1 MWTFETMIG
10 ETAGWLDASGPES
23 DVVLSTRVRL
33 ARNLSDETFPC
44 CSSDEEAEHVRESV
58 LSAVSKC
65 NYLTNALVLR
75 MEDVDPVTRRVL
87 VERHLISAA
96 FAEDG
101 AGRAVIAGERELVS
115 GMINEEDHLR
125 LQCIR
130 SGLAPIEAWRLVE
143 RIDSE
148 LERNLH
154 YAFCS
159 DWGYLT
165 ACPTNVGTGIRVSVL
180 AHLAGLSRTGRIAQ
194 VLKSI
199 SKLGLS
205 VRGFYGEGSAAQ
217 GGFFQISNQ
226 TTLGQ
231 SEEDI
236 ANTVERVARQLVN
249 LEHEAR
255 SELKRTDEQHLEDE
269 VWRARGVLANARMI
283 TSTEVMEKA
292 SSLRLG
298 VALEIIDAP
307 DLAALNRLL
316 VVTQPGHLSR
326 TRGEAPSARERDIA
340 RADLV
345 RRSLAGLN

>member
-1 MWTFETMIG
+1 MWTFETMMS
-10 ETAGWLDASGPES
+10 EAAGWLDASGPEP

-33 ARNLSDETFPC
+33 ARNLSGETFPC
-44 CSSDEEAEHVRESV
+44 CSSDEEAEHVRERV

-75 MEDVDPVTRRVL
+75 MEDVNAVTRRVL

-101 AGRAVIAGERELVS
+101 AGRAAIAGEGELVS
-115 GMINEEDHLR
+115 AMVNEEDHLR

-130 SGLAPIEAWRLVE
+130 SGLAPVDAWRLVE

-154 YAFCS
+154 YAFSS

-217 GGFFQISNQ
+217 GGFFQVSNQ

-236 ANTVERVARQLVN
+236 ANTVERVAGQLVN

-255 SELKRTDEQHLEDE
+255 SELTRTDEHRLEDE
-269 VWRARGVLANARMI
+269 VWRACGILANARMI
-283 TSTEVMEKA
+283 TSAEVMDLA

-298 VALEIIDAP
+298 VALGIIDAP

-316 VVTQPGHLSR
+316 VVTQPGHLGR
-326 TRGEAPSARERDIA
+326 TRGETPSARERDVA